1 MKKVIALGL
10 AAIFSASTMYAD
22 QQNWNTANTF
32 LHFETPF
39 QTASPERVALFNTE
53 DLRTKHRTSHNGD
66 VQFVVFGNQNSNQS
80 DAAAYYMPGGAE
92 TLTFNASFDGNNEG
106 TDTKQVLWSGA
117 QGGVVTYATLGTPVQ
132 GNNPGSNYA
141 LGYTTA
147 TGSAGVAVAGTALT
161 IVGENPGNGT
171 PLAATNL
178 AYNTTSVQGL
188 TNSTTG
194 ASAVTNTFAVGNGT
208 AGQYLTYDLNN
219 LRGLLSDDVDA
230 GNFVSAGDF
239 VVDSNKNTSII
250 RPWNFGIGYA
260 PNVQMGSPIS
270 ESAFVSTITPELKR
284 SFWAIGATWKQL
296 LSDNLDKGF
305 FLELSTVLQRVTM
318 NMELNEQVAVD
329 LIYDSP
335 ENNTDASSHDFWLAS
350 WGYDDAATDAQGYN
364 SGNSV
369 FPTTVAEAFAQ
380 EAWNY
385 GRVDGAQSVTR
396 LADIEL
402 KLGYQFVCEENVMS
416 NMFVGIVIPTGN
428 KAKAEYLAEPI
439 VGNGFH
445 FAIMLGGTQEI
456 QLDMGTK
463 TRWSARND
471 TSFRYL
477 FQNTQVRSF
486 DTMSNGQWSR
496 YMMVW
501 PDYATEQLNGELL
514 TADPAALRAYTPGI
528 NVFTADMHVT
538 PRAQARMNQA
548 IVVEHGSFKGEFGWN
563 MMVRQAEEVELVN
576 DWVDGTIAFVD
587 ASNNTTSLYN
597 QTRTIYNDSYQ
608 STPLTNGGI
617 GGTGVAGDSEAQ
629 YIAASISA
637 SDLNLDSAASPAVYT
652 NTPYLAI
659 GYAFNEEKSSV
670 VSLGAS
676 YEISATNGYINDWTL
691 WGKFGFTF

>member
-10 AAIFSASTMYAD
+10 AAIFSASAMRAD

-92 TLTFNASFDGNNEG
+92 SLTFNASIDANNEG
-106 TDTKQVLWSGA
+106 TNSAVTYWSGV
-117 QGGVVTYATLGTPVQ
+117 QGGVTRAEIGTTNNYAIAVCNGTLGQGTPFTI
-132 GNNPGSNYA
+132 GTSTTNNTFTNGTDLAVATSTTTARDVLVPGSSGVA
-141 LGYTTA
+141 TSTA
-147 TGSAGVAVAGTALT
+147 NTFVVGTGSPNDYLTFDLNALTAL
-161 IVGENPGNGT
+161 VDDQNGT
-171 PLAATNL
+171 I
-178 AYNTTSVQGL
+178 
-188 TNSTTG
+188 
-194 ASAVTNTFAVGNGT
+194 
-208 AGQYLTYDLNN
+208 
-219 LRGLLSDDVDA
+219 
-230 GNFVSAGDF
+230 GDF
-239 VVDSNKNTSII
+239 IIDTNKNINI
-250 RPWNFGIGYA
+250 MRPWNFGVGYA
-260 PNVQMGSPIS
+260 PNVQFGVDSTNLS

-318 NMELNEQVAVD
+318 HMNLNENVVQALYYNSTTNPDNV
-329 LIYDSP
+329 
-335 ENNTDASSHDFWLAS
+335 NNDNWLSS
-350 WGYDDAATDAQGYN
+350 WGYADGAATSAQGYN
-364 SGNSV
+364 SGNTT
-369 FPTTVAEAFAQ
+369 FPQTITEAFAQ
-380 EAWNY
+380 QAWLY
-385 GRVDGAQSVTR
+385 GKVDGAQSVTR

-416 NMFVGIVIPTGN
+416 NMFAGIVIPTGN

-463 TRWSARND
+463 TRWSARSD

-501 PDYATEQLNGELL
+501 PNYQAEQLYGEI
-514 TADPAALRAYTPGI
+514 AGDDSAFRNYTPGI
-528 NVFTADMHVT
+528 NVFTQEMHVT
-538 PRAQARMNQA
+538 PRAQARINEA
-548 IVVEHGSFKGEFGWN
+548 IVLEHGSFKAEFGWN
-563 MMVRQAEEVELVN
+563 MMVRQAEEVSLVN
-576 DWVDGTIAFVD
+576 DWVNNQIAFVD
-587 ASNNTTSLYN
+587 ASNNASSLYN

-608 STPLTNGGI
+608 STPI
-617 GGTGVAGDSEAQ
+617 VQEAGLSENF
-629 YIAASISA
+629 YNYASISE
-637 SDLNLDSAASPAVYT
+637 SDLNLDSAASPAIYT
-652 NTPYLAI
+652 NTPYIAL

-691 WGKFGFTF
+691 WAKFGFTF